1 MDSLPL
7 PLVLSGSAFL
17 VLVSA
22 FIFVNSIEYIGYRMH
37 LGGSFVSAILSPL
50 FTSLPEMIVFMVAV
64 FAYAGQ
70 AGQDIGIGTI
80 FGQPFM
86 ASSLSYGLVGISVL
100 AGYLFKKRATLSM
113 TVDRTLIIPYT
124 FILILFPLALLP
136 GLINIAAVR
145 YICGCVFIGSFIFY
159 IWLMHRRR
167 GQEIIEEAEI
177 PYFARLLPQSP
188 RNGIIMAVVQL
199 AVAAAVLYFGS
210 REMVRSVDLLAK
222 DIGVSTMGLALV
234 IIPAATA
241 IPETASAIIW
251 SYRGKDTF
259 SIGSLVGEKI
269 LYCSFYPGLALFVTA
284 WHLDIH
290 AYMSVI
296 ATTIV
301 SLVLLFFIARQKVP
315 WWGLC
320 VGFVFFVAYAFVV
333 FSLRI

>member
-1 MDSLPL
+1 L
-7 PLVLSGSAFL
+7 LSGSAVL

-22 FIFVNSIEYIGYRMH
+22 FIFVNSIEYIGFRMH

-50 FTSLPEMIVFMVAV
+50 FTSLPEMIVFLVAV

-86 ASSLSYGLVGISVL
+86 ASSLSYGLVGIAVL
-100 AGYLFKKRATLSM
+100 TSYLFKQRKTLNM
-113 TVDRTLIIPYT
+113 TVDKTLVIPYT
-124 FILILFPLALLP
+124 FILILFPLAILP
-136 GLINIAAVR
+136 GLIESYPVR
-145 YICGCVFIGSFIFY
+145 VICGCVFVASFIFY

-167 GQEIIEEAEI
+167 GVEVIEEADP
-177 PYFARLLPQSP
+177 PYFARLLPESP
-188 RNGIIMAVVQL
+188 RNGLIMAVVQL
-199 AVAAAVLYFGS
+199 VVAAVILYFGS
-210 REMVRSVDLLAK
+210 KEMVRSVDLLAK
-222 DIGVSTMGLALV
+222 DLNVSTMGLALV
-234 IIPAATA
+234 IVPAATA

-269 LYCSFYPGLALFVTA
+269 LYCSFYPGLALFVTP

-290 AYMSVI
+290 AYMSVA

-301 SLVLLFFIARQKVP
+301 SLVLLLFIIRQKIP

-320 VGFVFFVAYAFVV
+320 IGFIFFIAYAFVV
-333 FSLRI
+333 FNLHI